1 MKAHYLTCKEKAAA
15 KAVAKAANEKS
26 GMRLQTLWVLSM
38 YNIGLSPKTINRAA
52 NEMTNVCEKYH
63 GYLVN
68 GVGDEALERDM
79 KAIGLEAL
87 L

>member
-1 MKAHYLTCKEKAAA
+1 MKSNYPTAKEKTAA
-15 KAVAKAANEKS
+15 KAVANAANEKS
-26 GMRLQTLWVLSM
+26 GMRLQALWVLSM

-63 GYLVN
+63 EYLV
-68 GVGDEALERDM
+68 GGIGDEALERDM